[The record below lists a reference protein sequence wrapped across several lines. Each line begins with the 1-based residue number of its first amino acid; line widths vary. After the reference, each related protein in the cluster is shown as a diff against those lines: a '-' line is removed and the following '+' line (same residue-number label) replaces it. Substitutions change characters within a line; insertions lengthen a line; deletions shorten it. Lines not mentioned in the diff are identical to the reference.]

1 MADPLEHLAE
11 HDLLTGVYNRTRLVD
26 ELDRQLSYSARYSRP
41 SALLTLDIDNFKLSN
56 DTYGRA
62 AGDIMLKSVSEI
74 LRTRA
79 RSTDV
84 IARLGSDEFA
94 LILPEASEDEAMIVS
109 RDIRAALSERQLG
122 PPILVSIGIALLTG
136 DEEVGADDIL
146 SRAQIA
152 LYEAKEHG
160 GDRAYVYTAEAS
172 GALTWVQRIRAAL
185 AEDRF
190 VLYGQP
196 IADLR
201 TGRITHHELL
211 VRMLSEDGDIIPP
224 AAFLPMA
231 ERFGVIGEIDRWVTS
246 AGLRLAIEGEGVAVN
261 LSGYSIG
268 DPSIVAE
275 IRSAIADGVDPG
287 KVIFDVNETA
297 AMSKLEAT
305 RQFAGLL
312 YGMGC
317 SLALDDFGTGFS
329 SFTFLKYIPARY
341 LKIDMGFIRELA
353 SSKLD
358 HQVVKSIVG
367 IARCLDKRTIAE
379 GVQDAETLG
388 VLKAIGADY
397 AQGFH
402 FGAPKRLS
410 PPTAFE
416 RQLRAARAA
425 AVPTVWAPAPSACA
439 RPRRGP

>member
-1 MADPLEHLAE
+1 MSSPLDHLAE
-11 HDLLTGVYNRTRLVD
+11 YDLLTGVYNRSRLVS
-26 ELDRQLSYSARYSRP
+26 ELDRQLSYSARYARTG
-41 SALLTLDIDNFKLSN
+41 ALLTIDIDNFKASN
-56 DTYGRA
+56 DSFGRG
-62 AGDIMLKSVSEI
+62 AGDVMLKAVSEI
-74 LRTRA
+74 LQARA
-79 RSTDV
+79 RATDV
-84 IARLGSDEFA
+84 VARLGSDEFA
-94 LILPEASEDEAMIVS
+94 VILPEVSEQEALIVA
-109 RDIRAALSERQLG
+109 RDIRASLCERRLG
-122 PPILVSIGIALLTG
+122 PPIMASVGIALLTG
-136 DEEVGADDIL
+136 DEEVAADDVL
-146 SRAQIA
+146 ARAQIA
-152 LYEAKEHG
+152 LYEAKELG
-160 GDRAYVYTAEAS
+160 GDQARIYTGQAS
-172 GALTWVQRIRAAL
+172 GALTWVQRIRTAL
-185 AEDRF
+185 TEDRF

-231 ERFGVIGEIDRWVTS
+231 ERFGLIGEIDRWVTA
-246 AGLRLAIEGEGVAVN
+246 AGLRLAIDGEGVAIN

-268 DPSIVAE
+268 DQAIISE
-275 IRSAIADGVDPG
+275 IRAAIAEGVDPG
-287 KVIFDVNETA
+287 KVIFDVTEAA
-297 AMSKLEAT
+297 AMTRLEAT

-312 YGMGC
+312 YGLGC

-341 LKIDMGFIRELA
+341 LKIDMAFIRELA

-388 VLKAIGADY
+388 VLKAIGCDY

-416 RQLRAARAA
+416 RQLRAARA
-425 AVPTVWAPAPSACA
+425 VQPTA
-439 RPRRGP
+439 

>member
-11 HDLLTGVYNRTRLVD
+11 NDLLTGLYSRSRLVS
-26 ELDRQLSYSARYSRP
+26 ELDRQLSYSARYSRAG
-41 SALLTLDIDNFKLSN
+41 ALLTLDIDNFKLAN

-62 AGDIMLKSVSEI
+62 AGDVMLKAVSEL
-74 LRTRA
+74 LRARA

-84 IARLGSDEFA
+84 VARLGSDEFA
-94 LILPEASEDEAMIVS
+94 VILPEASEDEAMIVA
-109 RDIRAALSERQLG
+109 RDIRAVLCERQLG
-122 PPILVSIGIALLTG
+122 PPIMVSIGVALLTG
-136 DEEVGADDIL
+136 DEEVSAEDIVA
-146 SRAQIA
+146 RGQIA
-152 LYEAKEHG
+152 LYEAKELG
-160 GDRAYVYTAEAS
+160 GDQARVYTAQAS
-172 GALTWVQRIRAAL
+172 GALTWVQRIRTAL

-246 AGLRLAIEGEGVAVN
+246 AGLRLAIDGEGVAVN

-287 KVIFDVNETA
+287 KVIFDVTEAA
-297 AMSKLEAT
+297 AMTKLEAT
-305 RQFAGLL
+305 RQFAGML
-312 YGMGC
+312 YGLGC
-317 SLALDDFGTGFS
+317 NLALDDFGTGFS

-379 GVQDAETLG
+379 GVQDADTLH
-388 VLKAIGADY
+388 VLRAIGADY

-425 AVPTVWAPAPSACA
+425 AAPNA
-439 RPRRGP
+439 

>member
-1 MADPLEHLAE
+1 MASPLEHLEE
-11 HDLLTGVYNRTRLVD
+11 HDLLTGVLNRSRLVA
-26 ELDRQLSYSARYSRP
+26 ELDRQLSYSARYSRAG
-41 SALLTLDIDNFKLSN
+41 ALLTLDIDNFKLSN
-56 DTYGRA
+56 ETYGRA
-62 AGDIMLKSVSEI
+62 TGDVMLKAVSEI
-74 LRTRA
+74 LRARA
-79 RSTDV
+79 RATDV
-84 IARLGSDEFA
+84 VARLANDEFA
-94 LILPEASEDEAMIVS
+94 LILPEATEDEVLVLAS
-109 RDIRAALSERQLG
+109 DIRAILCERQLG
-122 PPILVSIGIALLTG
+122 PPILVSMGIALLTG
-136 DEEVGADDIL
+136 DEEVAADDVL
-146 SRAQIA
+146 TRAHIA
-152 LYEAKEHG
+152 LYEAKEQG
-160 GDRAYVYTAEAS
+160 GDRACVYSGQIS
-172 GALTWVQRIRAAL
+172 GALTWVQRIKAAL

-224 AAFLPMA
+224 AAFLPTA

-246 AGLRLAIEGEGVAVN
+246 AGLRLAIDGEGVAVN

-268 DPSIVAE
+268 DPAIVAE
-275 IRSAIADGVDPG
+275 IRAAIDDGVDPG
-287 KVIFDVNETA
+287 KVIFDVTEAA
-297 AMSKLEAT
+297 AMTKLEAT

-312 YGMGC
+312 YGLGC

-329 SFTFLKYIPARY
+329 SFTFLKHIPARY

-379 GVQDAETLG
+379 GVQDGETLG

-425 AVPTVWAPAPSACA
+425 AAPAA
-439 RPRRGP
+439 

>member
-1 MADPLEHLAE
+1 MASPLEHLAE
-11 HDLLTGVYNRTRLVD
+11 NDLLTGVFNRSRLLA
-26 ELDRQLSYSARYSRP
+26 ELDRQISYAARYSRAG
-41 SALLTLDIDNFKLSN
+41 ALLTLDIDNFKLAN
-56 DTYGRA
+56 DTFGRA
-62 AGDIMLKSVSEI
+62 AGDVMLKAVSEI
-74 LRTRA
+74 LRGRA
-79 RSTDV
+79 RATDV
-84 IARLGSDEFA
+84 VARLSGDEFA
-94 LILPEASEDEAMIVS
+94 VILPEASEDEALVVAS
-109 RDIRAALSERQLG
+109 DIRSVLCERQLG
-122 PPILVSIGIALLTG
+122 PPILVSIGIAVLTG
-136 DEEVGADDIL
+136 DEEVGADDVL
-146 SRAQIA
+146 TRSQIA
-152 LYEAKEHG
+152 LYQAKEEG
-160 GDRAYVYTAEAS
+160 GDRALVYSGQVT
-172 GALTWVQRIRAAL
+172 GALTWVQRIRTAL
-185 AEDRF
+185 SDDRF

-231 ERFGVIGEIDRWVTS
+231 ERFGVIGEIDRWVTR
-246 AGLRLAIEGEGVAVN
+246 AGLRLAIDGEGVAIN

-287 KVIFDVNETA
+287 KVIFDVTEA
-297 AMSKLEAT
+297 SAMTKLEAT

-312 YGMGC
+312 YGLGC

-329 SFTFLKYIPARY
+329 SFTFLKHIPARY

-353 SSKLD
+353 SSRLD

-379 GVQDAETLG
+379 GVQDADTLG

-425 AVPTVWAPAPSACA
+425 ATPAA
-439 RPRRGP
+439 

>member
-1 MADPLEHLAE
+1 M
-11 HDLLTGVYNRTRLVD
+11 
-26 ELDRQLSYSARYSRP
+26 
-41 SALLTLDIDNFKLSN
+41 
-56 DTYGRA
+56 
-62 AGDIMLKSVSEI
+62 
-74 LRTRA
+74 
-79 RSTDV
+79 
-84 IARLGSDEFA
+84 
-94 LILPEASEDEAMIVS
+94 
-109 RDIRAALSERQLG
+109 
-122 PPILVSIGIALLTG
+122 
-136 DEEVGADDIL
+136 
-146 SRAQIA
+146 
-152 LYEAKEHG
+152 
-160 GDRAYVYTAEAS
+160 
-172 GALTWVQRIRAAL
+172 
-185 AEDRF
+185 
-190 VLYGQP
+190 YGQP

-231 ERFGVIGEIDRWVTS
+231 ERFGVIGEIDRWVTN
-246 AGLRLAIEGEGVAVN
+246 AGLRLAIDGEGVAIN

-268 DPSIVAE
+268 DQAIVAE

-287 KVIFDVNETA
+287 KVIFDVTEAA
-297 AMSKLEAT
+297 AMTKLEAT
-305 RQFAGLL
+305 RQFAGTL
-312 YGMGC
+312 YGLGC

-329 SFTFLKYIPARY
+329 SFTFLKHIPARY
-341 LKIDMGFIRELA
+341 LKIDMGFVRELA

-379 GVQDAETLG
+379 GVQDADTLG

-416 RQLRAARAA
+416 RQLPRRPGRPAHLLSSRSSGARRGCASGVLVARRAASRRPGSFRGRQRPARRSRSPRTRHATHSRRERGGRGEAWALAA
-425 AVPTVWAPAPSACA
+425 AGDRDQVPTPMRARHADNDTLDASA
-439 RPRRGP
+439 RRVRY

>member
-11 HDLLTGVYNRTRLVD
+11 HDLLTGVFSRSRLVA
-26 ELDRQLSYSARYSRP
+26 ELDRQLSYSARYSRAG
-41 SALLTLDIDNFKLSN
+41 ALLTLDIDNFKLAN
-56 DTYGRA
+56 DTFGRA
-62 AGDIMLKSVSEI
+62 AGDVMLKAVSEI
-74 LRTRA
+74 LRARA
-79 RSTDV
+79 RATDV

-94 LILPEASEDEAMIVS
+94 LILPEATEDEALIVA
-109 RDIRAALSERQLG
+109 RYIRAALAERPLG
-122 PPILVSIGIALLTG
+122 PPILVSIGIAPLTG
-136 DEEVGADDIL
+136 DEEVGAEDIL
-146 SRAQIA
+146 ARAHIA
-152 LYEAKEHG
+152 LYEAKERG
-160 GDRAYVYTAEAS
+160 GDQARVYTGQAS
-172 GALTWVQRIRAAL
+172 GALTWMQRIRAAL

-231 ERFGVIGEIDRWVTS
+231 ERFGVIGEIDRWVTG
-246 AGLRLAIEGEGVAVN
+246 AGLRLAIDGEGVAIN

-268 DPSIVAE
+268 DSSIVAE

-287 KVIFDVNETA
+287 KVIFDVTEA
-297 AMSKLEAT
+297 SAMAKLEAT

-312 YGMGC
+312 YGLGC
-317 SLALDDFGTGFS
+317 NLALDDFGTGFS

-379 GVQDAETLG
+379 GV
-388 VLKAIGADY
+388 
-397 AQGFH
+397 
-402 FGAPKRLS
+402 
-410 PPTAFE
+410 
-416 RQLRAARAA
+416 
-425 AVPTVWAPAPSACA
+425 
-439 RPRRGP
+439 

>member
-1 MADPLEHLAE
+1 MASPLEHLAE
-11 HDLLTGVYNRTRLVD
+11 HDLLTGVYNRSRLVS
-26 ELDRQLSYSARYSRP
+26 ELDRQLSYAARYSRGG
-41 SALLTLDIDNFKLSN
+41 ALLSVDVDNFKLAN

-62 AGDIMLKSVSEI
+62 AGDVMLKAVSEI
-74 LRTRA
+74 LRA
-79 RSTDV
+79 RSRTTDV
-84 IARLGSDEFA
+84 VARLTGDEFA
-94 LILPEASEDEAMIVS
+94 VILPEASEEEALTVA
-109 RDIRAALSERQLG
+109 RYIRAALCERQVG
-122 PPILVSIGIALLTG
+122 PPIMASIGIALLTG
-136 DEEVGADDIL
+136 DEELAAEDIL
-146 SRAQIA
+146 TRAQIA

-160 GDRAYVYTAEAS
+160 GDQARVYTGQAS
-172 GALTWVQRIRAAL
+172 GAVTWMQRIRTAL

-246 AGLRLAIEGEGVAVN
+246 AGLRLALDGEGVAIN
-261 LSGYSIG
+261 LSGFSIG
-268 DPSIVAE
+268 DPAIVAE

-287 KVIFDVNETA
+287 KVIFDVNEAA
-297 AMSKLEAT
+297 AMSKLQAT
-305 RQFAGLL
+305 RLFAGTL
-312 YGMGC
+312 YGLGC

-358 HQVVKSIVG
+358 HQVVKSIVS

-416 RQLRAARAA
+416 RRLRAARAA
-425 AVPTVWAPAPSACA
+425 VQPTF
-439 RPRRGP
+439 

>member
-1 MADPLEHLAE
+1 MATPLEHLAE
-11 HDLLTGVYNRTRLVD
+11 HDLLTGVYNRSRLVS
-26 ELDRQLSYSARYSRP
+26 ELDRQLSYSTRYSRP
-41 SALLTLDIDNFKLSN
+41 SALLTLDIENFRAAN
-56 DTYGRA
+56 DSSGRA
-62 AGDIMLKSVSEI
+62 AGDIMLKSVSE
-74 LRTRA
+74 LL
-79 RSTDV
+79 RSTARTTDV
-84 IARLGSDEFA
+84 LARVGSDEFA
-94 LILPEASEDEAMIVS
+94 LILPEASEDEALVVAG
-109 RDIRAALSERQLG
+109 DIRAMLSDRPLG
-122 PPILVSIGIALLTG
+122 PPITVSIGIAVLTG
-136 DEEVGADDIL
+136 DEELGAEDVL
-146 SRAQIA
+146 TRSQIA
-152 LYEAKEHG
+152 LYDAKERG
-160 GDRAYVYTAEAS
+160 GDQACVYTGQTS
-172 GALTWVQRIRAAL
+172 GALTWVQRMRTAL
-185 AEDRF
+185 ADDRF

-224 AAFLPMA
+224 AAFLPTA
-231 ERFGVIGEIDRWVTS
+231 ERFGVIGEIDRWVVR
-246 AGLRLAIEGEGVAVN
+246 AGLRLAVDGEGVAVN

-268 DPSIVAE
+268 DPVIVAE
-275 IRSAIADGVDPG
+275 IRSAIADGVDPS
-287 KVIFDVNETA
+287 KVIFDVNEAA

-312 YGMGC
+312 YGLGC

-341 LKIDMGFIRELA
+341 LKIDMGVIRELA

-379 GVQDAETLG
+379 RVQDAETLG

-397 AQGFH
+397 AQGFY

-416 RQLRAARAA
+416 RRLRAARAA
-425 AVPTVWAPAPSACA
+425 VQPTV
-439 RPRRGP
+439 

>member
-1 MADPLEHLAE
+1 MTVPLGLVA
-11 HDLLTGVYNRTRLVD
+11 LNWLRLY
-26 ELDRQLSYSARYSRP
+26 LPL
-41 SALLTLDIDNFKLSN
+41 
-56 DTYGRA
+56 
-62 AGDIMLKSVSEI
+62 
-74 LRTRA
+74 
-79 RSTDV
+79 
-84 IARLGSDEFA
+84 IA
-94 LILPEASEDEAMIVS
+94 
-109 RDIRAALSERQLG
+109 
-122 PPILVSIGIALLTG
+122 
-136 DEEVGADDIL
+136 
-146 SRAQIA
+146 
-152 LYEAKEHG
+152 
-160 GDRAYVYTAEAS
+160 
-172 GALTWVQRIRAAL
+172 
-185 AEDRF
+185 
-190 VLYGQP
+190 
-196 IADLR
+196 ADLR

-211 VRMLSEDGDIIPP
+211 VRMLSEDGDISPP

-246 AGLRLAIEGEGVAVN
+246 AGLRLAIDGEGVAVN

-268 DPSIVAE
+268 DPLIVAE

-287 KVIFDVNETA
+287 KVIFDVNEAA
-297 AMSKLEAT
+297 AMSNLEAT
-305 RQFAGLL
+305 CQFAGLL
-312 YGMGC
+312 YGLGC
-317 SLALDDFGTGFS
+317 NLALDDFGTGFS

-410 PPTAFE
+410 PPTTFE
-416 RQLRAARAA
+416 RKLRVRVEREVVRVCTRGGEHDALGVDPSVGRRAAQVSDGRIVQAA
-425 AVPTVWAPAPSACA
+425 RQQPEHGLPSASQDFAPCLKHL
-439 RPRRGP
+439 RVDLVRLVE

>member
-1 MADPLEHLAE
+1 MDSALDHLSE
-11 HDLLTGVYNRTRLVD
+11 HDLLTGVYNRSRLVE
-26 ELDRQLSYSARYSRP
+26 ELDRQLSYSARYSRAG
-41 SALLTLDIDNFKLSN
+41 ALLTLDIDNFKLAN

-62 AGDIMLKSVSEI
+62 AGDVMLKSVSEI
-74 LRTRA
+74 LRARA
-79 RSTDV
+79 RATDV
-84 IARLGSDEFA
+84 IARLAGDEFA
-94 LILPEASEDEAMIVS
+94 LILPEASEDEALTVA
-109 RDIRAALSERQLG
+109 RDIRAVLCERQLG
-122 PPILVSIGIALLTG
+122 PPILVSIGLALLTG
-136 DEEVGADDIL
+136 DEEVGAEDIL

-160 GDRAYVYTAEAS
+160 GDQARVYTDQAS
-172 GALTWVQRIRAAL
+172 GALTWMQRIRTAL

-246 AGLRLAIEGEGVAVN
+246 AGLRLAIDGEGVAVN

-268 DPSIVAE
+268 DPEIVTE
-275 IRSAIADGVDPG
+275 IRAAIADGVDPG
-287 KVIFDVNETA
+287 KVIFDVNEAA
-297 AMSKLEAT
+297 AMSNLETT

-312 YGMGC
+312 YGLGC

-329 SFTFLKYIPARY
+329 SFTFLKHIPARY

-379 GVQDAETLG
+379 GVQDADTLG

-416 RQLRAARAA
+416 RRLRAARTAA
-425 AVPTVWAPAPSACA
+425 APAVSPAAPAL
-439 RPRRGP
+439 

>member
-1 MADPLEHLAE
+1 M
-11 HDLLTGVYNRTRLVD
+11 V
-26 ELDRQLSYSARYSRP
+26 
-41 SALLTLDIDNFKLSN
+41 
-56 DTYGRA
+56 
-62 AGDIMLKSVSEI
+62 
-74 LRTRA
+74 
-79 RSTDV
+79 
-84 IARLGSDEFA
+84 ARLGSDEFA
-94 LILPEASEDEAMIVS
+94 VLLPEATEDEALIVA
-109 RDIRAALSERQLG
+109 RYIRAALAERPLG
-122 PPILVSIGIALLTG
+122 PPILVSIGIAPLSG
-136 DEEVGADDIL
+136 DEEVGAEDIL
-146 SRAQIA
+146 GRAHIA
-152 LYEAKEHG
+152 LYEAKELG
-160 GDRAYVYTAEAS
+160 GDQARIFTDQAT
-172 GALTWVQRIRAAL
+172 GALTWVQRIRTAL

-246 AGLRLAIEGEGVAVN
+246 AGLRLAIDGEGVAVN

-268 DPSIVAE
+268 DPLIVAE

-287 KVIFDVNETA
+287 KVIFDVNEAA

-312 YGMGC
+312 YGLGC
-317 SLALDDFGTGFS
+317 NLALDDFGTGFS

-379 GVQDAETLG
+379 GVQDADTLG

-416 RQLRAARAA
+416 RRLRAARAA
-425 AVPTVWAPAPSACA
+425 AAPTV
-439 RPRRGP
+439 

>member
-1 MADPLEHLAE
+1 M
-11 HDLLTGVYNRTRLVD
+11 
-26 ELDRQLSYSARYSRP
+26 
-41 SALLTLDIDNFKLSN
+41 
-56 DTYGRA
+56 
-62 AGDIMLKSVSEI
+62 
-74 LRTRA
+74 
-79 RSTDV
+79 
-84 IARLGSDEFA
+84 
-94 LILPEASEDEAMIVS
+94 
-109 RDIRAALSERQLG
+109 
-122 PPILVSIGIALLTG
+122 VSIGIALLTG
-136 DEEVGADDIL
+136 EEEVGAEDIL
-146 SRAQIA
+146 GRAQIA
-152 LYEAKEHG
+152 LFEAKELG
-160 GDRAYVYTAEAS
+160 GDKACLYTTDAS
-172 GALTWVQRIRAAL
+172 AALTWVQRLRAAL

-201 TGRITHHELL
+201 TGRITHHEVL

-246 AGLRLAIEGEGVAVN
+246 AGLRLAIDGEGVAIN
-261 LSGYSIG
+261 LSGHSIG
-268 DPSIVAE
+268 DPAIIAE
-275 IRSAIADGVDPG
+275 VRSAIADGVDPG
-287 KVIFDVNETA
+287 NVIFDVAEAA
-297 AMSKLEAT
+297 AMTKLEAT
-305 RQFAGLL
+305 RQFAGML

-379 GVQDAETLG
+379 GVQDADTLG
-388 VLKAIGADY
+388 VLKAIGCDY

-416 RQLRAARAA
+416 RRLRAARAPA
-425 AVPTVWAPAPSACA
+425 APAA
-439 RPRRGP
+439 